1 MVCTPGC
8 ALITDYPPGTAPL
21 AIHFLRR
28 NRIIAGLSQATI
40 LIESKIRGGGM
51 MTSRLAFSYG
61 REVYA
66 LPGRVDDQCSQGCNL
81 LIKEKIAEP
90 LISPKDLVRS
100 LGFKTGSDRST
111 QASDKT
117 LLENSY
123 AASMSADRIGQ
134 MADILLSV
142 RRCRGITIEDLAI
155 ETGLSYSRTAELA
168 RILETDG
175 FISTDLLQRCTINI
189 RK

>member
-1 MVCTPGC
+1 
-8 ALITDYPPGTAPL
+8 
-21 AIHFLRR
+21 
-28 NRIIAGLSQATI
+28 
-40 LIESKIRGGGM
+40 

-111 QASDKT
+111 QAPDKT

-142 RRCRGITIEDLAI
+142 RRCRGITIEEIAM
-155 ETGLSYSRTAELA
+155 ETGLDYSRTAELV